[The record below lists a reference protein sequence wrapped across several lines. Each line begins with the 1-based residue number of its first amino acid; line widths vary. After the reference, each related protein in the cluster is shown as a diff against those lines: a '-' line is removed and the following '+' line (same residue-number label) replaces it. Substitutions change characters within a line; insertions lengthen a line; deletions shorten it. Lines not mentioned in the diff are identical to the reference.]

1 MDIIKVLIE
10 FITTFIIVH
19 LFYYIIV
26 IRKCKKNKKM
36 VSAEVNLI
44 VTLNQIDI
52 KNIDLYQMVK
62 VVSIVTTVII
72 SIIITLIWQFFD
84 NTIILLLFGSSLS
97 VIIAFICYGII
108 GKYYKK
114 KSIKN
119 SKITSKLK

>member
-10 FITTFIIVH
+10 FITTFIIVY

-52 KNIDLYQMVK
+52 KKIDLYQMVK

-84 NTIILLLFGSSLS
+84 NTIILLLFGSSLLFS
-97 VIIAFICYGII
+97 STFSNIFLHVLRRII
-108 GKYYKK
+108 
-114 KSIKN
+114 
-119 SKITSKLK
+119 